1 MADNKKSFIAYCDW
15 GEIFDELEDDEAG
28 RLVKHLFKYVRDE
41 NPTAEDKL
49 TKMMFIQ
56 IKQSLKRDLVK
67 YDKYVDKQKVNG
79 AKGGR
84 PKKNP
89 NLNTET
95 QKTQPFI
102 EKPKKADSVNVT
114 VNDNDNDND
123 SVNDNV
129 IVNDINKTNKS
140 KTQKRVFSE
149 EVKNCLRNCL
159 EYFDKSEHPDNF
171 EKWLDTVEKL
181 NTIEKI
187 PFELIEHIVK
197 LTKNDEF
204 WSANFQSITKLR
216 KKNKDGIKYIKY
228 FYNKFKIQ
236 NEKSKSNTDNHLQ
249 RLRAENPGLYK
260 ML

>member
-1 MADNKKSFIAYCDW
+1 MSERKAFNFFKSYYDVFKELPTKDDKLFFIEALLDRQFTGQEPKDMQGMSRFAYISQKHNIDSQ
-15 GEIFDELEDDEAG
+15 
-28 RLVKHLFKYVRDE
+28 VKGF
-41 NPTAEDKL
+41 EDKTGVKL
-49 TKMMFIQ
+49 TPTDGGFVTPTVQ
-56 IKQSLKRDLVK
+56 VK
-67 YDKYVDKQKVNG
+67 GKEKVIV
-79 AKGGR
+79 
-84 PKKNP
+84 
-89 NLNTET
+89 
-95 QKTQPFI
+95 I
-102 EKPKKADSVNVT
+102 EKEEVIEK
-114 VNDNDNDND
+114 
-123 SVNDNV
+123 V
-129 IVNDINKTNKS
+129 IVKEQTNKS